1 MSAKTIFSRNVNPV
15 NRKTILES
23 PIKPIQVTG
32 TGADIYKP
40 LSDFTKKLDYLFL
53 LFSQGQFRQIMLILT
68 RNEYNAL
75 ASQLLDLSNTDPVY
89 EQIRTTIARSL
100 EGLYQGVLQ
109 YILLINTE
117 YKLIIANEKAS
128 ILDDMCKLREYLE
141 HMKETLCILPDTEVS
156 VVSAAV
162 KPEYLKYIEHHG
174 YPRGGVFEAD
184 KMAEILRTIQM
195 SDHH

>member
-23 PIKPIQVTG
+23 AMITIVQT
-32 TGADIYKP
+32 ADIYKP

-53 LFSQGQFRQIMLILT
+53 LFSKGQFKQIMLILT
-68 RNEYNAL
+68 RDEYNSL
-75 ASQLLDLSNTDPVY
+75 ASQLLDISNTDPVY
-89 EQIRTTIARSL
+89 EQIRTTIARAL

-117 YKLIIANEKAS
+117 YKLIIATEKAS

-141 HMKETLCILPDTEVS
+141 HMKETLCILPDSEVS

-174 YPRGGVFEAD
+174 YPQGGVFEAD

>member
-23 PIKPIQVTG
+23 AMITIVQT
-32 TGADIYKP
+32 ADIYKP

-53 LFSQGQFRQIMLILT
+53 LFSKGQFKQIMLILT
-68 RNEYNAL
+68 RDEYNSL
-75 ASQLLDLSNTDPVY
+75 ASQLLDISNTDPIY
-89 EQIRTTIARSL
+89 EQIRTTIARAL

-117 YKLIIANEKAS
+117 YKLIIATEKAS

-141 HMKETLCILPDTEVS
+141 HMKETLCILPDSEVS

-174 YPRGGVFEAD
+174 YPEGGVFEAD
-184 KMAEILRTIQM
+184 KMAEILRSM
-195 SDHH
+195 